1 MERELVSIN
10 NYGLF
15 TFNTTSQALKA
26 EKVLKN
32 SHGQIMVIPT
42 LREISASC
50 GLSIKF
56 YLNDWIRYYEILQSE
71 KVSIEGIYEVEKVK
85 GRHLVKKLNPDE
97 LPAGH

>member
-1 MERELVSIN
+1 MNSDITRLS

-15 TFNTTSQALKA
+15 TFDTTSHALKA

-32 SHGQIMVIPT
+32 SQARFIVIPT

-56 YLNDWIRYYEILQSE
+56 RLEDQEEFNQIFALEQLHYDGLYQ
-71 KVSIEGIYEVEKVK
+71 VEKK
-85 GRHLVKKLNPDE
+85 NGRNLVQKLSVN
-97 LPAGH
+97 